1 MIYNERDMRT
11 ETVRMLAEAVM
22 VAARTAPKAKGR
34 DLVEIAMLT
43 DEDVERLSDMM
54 LKVSEE
60 SGLKFLLRDAANI
73 LQSQALLLIGTRN
86 VAEVCSLNC
95 GYCGFDT
102 CLAKPAQVPCAMNAI
117 DVGIAIGAAC
127 SKIADFRL
135 DSRVLFSAG
144 WVAKRMGVL
153 LECDLVFAIPLSSSS
168 KNPFF
173 DRKSP
178 VNKQ

>member
-1 MIYNERDMRT
+1 MIYNERDLRT
-11 ETVRMLAEAVM
+11 ETVKALAEAVM

-43 DEDVERLSDMM
+43 DEDIVRLSNMM
-54 LKVSEE
+54 LQVSEE

-73 LQSQALLLIGTRN
+73 LQAQALLLIGTRN
-86 VAEVCSLNC
+86 PSEVCALNC
-95 GYCGFDT
+95 GSAT
-102 CLAKPAQVPCAMNAI
+102 CEAKPKDVPCVMNAI

-127 SKIADFRL
+127 SKIADYRL

-153 LECDLVFAIPLSSSS
+153 EDADMVFAIPLSSSS
-168 KNPFF
+168 KSPFF

-178 VNKQ
+178 VKRE